1 MNFKRKLKNTYYNYK
16 NRKKNIYVE
25 NNVYISKKTTLEG
38 NNKIYNNTKLIDS
51 FVGFGTYISQN
62 TKMIN
67 TSIGRYCSIGEN
79 VEIVLGKH
87 PVDTFVS
94 THPAFF
100 SLKKQSGFTYV
111 ESQKFEEHSFVDEKS
126 EIGNKRSVS
135 IGNDVWIGRNVLI
148 MEGVNIGDGAIIGTG
163 SIVTRNVESY
173 SINVGIPAKKIKYR
187 FAQKQIDFLLKYK
200 WWEKDEKW
208 LKENI
213 KKFEDVEMLYESFH
227 NNENF

>member
-1 MNFKRKLKNTYYNYK
+1 MNLKRKLKNIYYNYT
-16 NRKKNIYVE
+16 NRQKKIYIE
-25 NNVYISKKTTLEG
+25 NNVYVSNGTILEG

-67 TSIGRYCSIGEN
+67 TTIGRYCSIAEN

-100 SLKKQSGFTYV
+100 SLEKQSGFTYV
-111 ESQKFEEHSFVDEKS
+111 ESQKFEEHSFV
-126 EIGNKRSVS
+126 NKESKNDKRQSVL

-148 MEGVNIGDGAIIGTG
+148 MEGVTIGDGAIIGAG
-163 SIVTRNVESY
+163 SIVTRDVDSF
-173 SINVGIPAKKIKYR
+173 SISAGIPARNIKYR
-187 FAQKQIDFLLKYK
+187 FTQSQIKFLLQYK

-213 KKFEDVEMLYESFH
+213 KKFEDVEQFYESF
-227 NNENF
+227 NNN